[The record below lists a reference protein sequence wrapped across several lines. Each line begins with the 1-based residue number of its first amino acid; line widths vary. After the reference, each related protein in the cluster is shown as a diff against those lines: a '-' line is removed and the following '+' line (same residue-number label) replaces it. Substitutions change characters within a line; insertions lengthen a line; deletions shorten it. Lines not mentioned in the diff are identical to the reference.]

1 MRYVINLITSIWEV
15 YMPLCK
21 DKKKKSILRGDKA
34 YLLYVPYNVFE
45 GNLYIYTLTRVDVAS
60 RHKKFARALFKQL
73 CHITFKL
80 RPTIKLK
87 YLCVLKHWTK
97 KACKVSFV
105 LEAVYKKGGVFE
117 HTKVLQCDYEPKF
130 ESDVIT
136 LLKKHKVGVRPT
148 TKKM

>member
-1 MRYVINLITSIWEV
+1 M
-15 YMPLCK
+15 
-21 DKKKKSILRGDKA
+21 RGDKA
-34 YLLYVPYNVFE
+34 YLLYVPCNVFE
-45 GNLYIYTLTRVDVAS
+45 GNLYIYTLTRVGVAS

-73 CHITFKL
+73 CHITFKS
-80 RPTIKLK
+80 RPTIKL
-87 YLCVLKHWTK
+87 LKHWTK

-105 LEAVYKKGGVFE
+105 LEAVYKKGGVLE

-136 LLKKHKVGVRPT
+136 LLKKRKVGVRRT